1 MRLLYCGNSPCRGET
16 LAFAAPTME
25 SNPELRAAKK
35 QKTSS
40 PNSRNQ
46 QYPVPGKRFAMSQLG
61 KAKAGRHCKSI
72 EDVLPYVS
80 CSGIKHA
87 KPMLQQRAESSLRF
101 TWRGGPLLLLR
112 LWLLVKGFVV
122 LCVSAR
128 TESASPAVF
137 SSLAAVCSLISGP
150 GASSTGGSVLQ
161 EAAED
166 LEEAAKPSPPKKAGD
181 VNGGGGGSPPAGAAT
196 ERRTGCNGSVGG
208 QDMLHELLFEVSAM
222 QALFRQLQTQPLQ
235 RAAALP
241 CMGLFGTVFAGKD
254 SVALQHR
261 ARCSSCLPCSKCQK
275 SGSTSWIS

>member
-1 MRLLYCGNSPCRGET
+1 
-16 LAFAAPTME
+16 ME
-25 SNPELRAAKK
+25 SNSELRAAKQ

-46 QYPVPGKRFAMSQLG
+46 QYPVPGERFATSQLG

-80 CSGIKHA
+80 CSGVKHA
-87 KPMLQQRAESSLRF
+87 KSMLQQRAESPLRF

-122 LCVSAR
+122 LSLSAR
-128 TESASPAVF
+128 TESASSAVF

-161 EAAED
+161 VAAED
-166 LEEAAKPSPPKKAGD
+166 LEEAATPSPPKMAGD

-196 ERRTGCNGSVGG
+196 KHRTGCNGSVGG
-208 QDMLHELLFEVSAM
+208 QDMLHELLFEVRAM
-222 QALFRQLQTQPLQ
+222 QALFRQLQTQPLPAWFFSVNVDGTHSVCWQ
-235 RAAALP
+235 
-241 CMGLFGTVFAGKD
+241 GL
-254 SVALQHR
+254 
-261 ARCSSCLPCSKCQK
+261 CSSTTQSTLQQWSTMLKVSEVRIDILDILKLTVLEAHCLRHSAM
-275 SGSTSWIS
+275 